1 MLIEVNVSF
10 KFHLVNTA
18 FVLSYNR
25 PLSLFSFQIILNFFN
40 SVNFACHICSF
51 KKYPK
56 KKILDQFTDY
66 LITEKSCDQVFIKKL
81 NNY

>member
-25 PLSLFSFQIILNFFN
+25 PSSLFVLSNYFKFLQLILLAIYVRLKN
-40 SVNFACHICSF
+40 I
-51 KKYPK
+51 PK